1 MWFISELQGGI
12 LTLFLLEETL
22 PIISHTITG
31 KFSGSNWEAGLYHT
45 RERVYTEQQHFFLV

>member
-12 LTLFLLEETL
+12 LILFLLEETL

-31 KFSGSNWEAGLYHT
+31 KFSFGNWEAGLYHT
-45 RERVYTEQQHFFLV
+45 REQSVY